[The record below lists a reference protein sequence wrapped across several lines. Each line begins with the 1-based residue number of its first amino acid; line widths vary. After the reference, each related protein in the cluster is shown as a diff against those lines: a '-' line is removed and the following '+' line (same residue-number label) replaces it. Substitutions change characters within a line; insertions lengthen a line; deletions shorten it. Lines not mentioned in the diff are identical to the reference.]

1 MKKVIKEF
9 LEPSKKEKQELWEK
23 AVFVFDTNV
32 LLNLYRYSAKTR
44 NSLLNAF
51 ESLTGRIWIPYQV
64 AYEYMRKRCEVI
76 YETVQRYDQ
85 FKKEAE
91 TFTGKAVETL
101 RLTSNDEEVSELKRY
116 LFKWLDSNKER
127 NLLVLNPEEDEILEK
142 ILKIFDGKV
151 GDIVPESELD
161 VIKKEGEERYK
172 KSIPPGYKDG
182 IKKKGQ
188 EDDNNAYGDLIIWK
202 QIIKYSKENNI
213 GIIYVTHDQ
222 KEDWWN
228 IVKGKT
234 IGPRVELRREFFAE
248 TKQEFHMYS
257 MNNFI
262 STYNS
267 LNEVQIDKSAVEEVI
282 SLDRAVNKRRK
293 ERSYS
298 LSEKIAKV
306 EETLEKIQNRIS
318 RRRKIIID
326 IENKQ
331 KQGLEMPENI
341 KTQYDNTKQ
350 KMEELEYAYA
360 MKQKELEG
368 LKENLKRREMDK
380 QVLDIIMKEY

>member
-51 ESLTGRIWIPYQV
+51 ESFKGRIWIPYQV

-85 FKKEAE
+85 FTKEVESFA
-91 TFTGKAVETL
+91 GKAGEIL
-101 RLTSNDEEVSELKRY
+101 RLTSSDEEVAELTRY
-116 LFKWLDSNKER
+116 LSKWLDSNKER

-142 ILKIFDGKV
+142 ILTIFDGKV

-161 VIKKEGEERYK
+161 IIKKEGEERYK

-182 IKKKGQ
+182 IKKKGR
-188 EDDNNAYGDLIIWK
+188 EEDNNAYGDLIIWK
-202 QIIKYSKENNI
+202 QIIKYSKQNNI

-234 IGPRVELRREFFAE
+234 IGPRVELRREFFTE
-248 TKQEFHMYS
+248 TKQDFHMYS
-257 MNNFI
+257 MNNFV

-267 LNEVQIDKSAVEEVI
+267 LNEIQIDKSVVDEVK
-282 SLDRAVNKRRK
+282 SLDRDANRR
-293 ERSYS
+293 RRMYVYS
-298 LSEKIAKV
+298 LSERVAKI
-306 EETLEKIQNRIS
+306 EDTLEKIQNRIS
-318 RRRKIIID
+318 RRTKIVID
-326 IENKQ
+326 IENKYQ
-331 KQGLEMPENI
+331 KQDLEMPENI

-350 KMEELEYAYA
+350 KIEELEHART
-360 MKQKELEG
+360 MKQKELE
-368 LKENLKRREMDK
+368 NLKKIAYK
-380 QVLDIIMKEY
+380 QVLYD